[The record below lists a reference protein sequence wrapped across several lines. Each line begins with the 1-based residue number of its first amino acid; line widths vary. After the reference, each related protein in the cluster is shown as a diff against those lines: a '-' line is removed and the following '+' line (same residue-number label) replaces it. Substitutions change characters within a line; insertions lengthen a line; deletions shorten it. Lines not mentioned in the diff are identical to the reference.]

1 MAQQTHD
8 GGTLPVPDHL
18 DVANLKDDLDAG
30 QRRACRARTERMAVL
45 PQTDE
50 NGDATIYTVHSAS
63 GKTYTVDLEARDRCT
78 CPDMIHNQPEGGCKH
93 RRRVAI
99 EIDETGLAAP
109 GQPVDEDRR
118 DAVLRRLENERTRL
132 MDELETVCDLIDRV
146 E

>member
-1 MAQQTHD
+1 MAQQTHA

-18 DVANLKDDLDAG
+18 DVEDPQEDLDGG
-30 QRRACRARTERMAVL
+30 QRRGYRARTERMAVL
-45 PQTDE
+45 PEADE
-50 NGDATIYTVHSAS
+50 NGDATIYEVYSAS
-63 GKTYTVDLEARDRCT
+63 GKTYTVDLDARDRCT
-78 CPDMIHNQPEGGCKH
+78 CPDTIHNQPEGGCKH

-132 MDELETVCDLIDRV
+132 MDELETVCDLIDRL